1 MACPS
6 AMSTVWSAV
15 NVLEGF
21 VLSLSR
27 KTSPCG
33 GAWTEAKSEGVRDS
47 QLVSCQNQAASYE
60 SLLHTGKRTLVH
72 WPHF

>member
-1 MACPS
+1 MEVRLREIRSELFFIMACPS

-21 VLSLSR
+21 VLSLSW

-33 GAWTEAKSEGVRDS
+33 GAWTEAESEGV
-47 QLVSCQNQAASYE
+47 
-60 SLLHTGKRTLVH
+60 
-72 WPHF
+72 